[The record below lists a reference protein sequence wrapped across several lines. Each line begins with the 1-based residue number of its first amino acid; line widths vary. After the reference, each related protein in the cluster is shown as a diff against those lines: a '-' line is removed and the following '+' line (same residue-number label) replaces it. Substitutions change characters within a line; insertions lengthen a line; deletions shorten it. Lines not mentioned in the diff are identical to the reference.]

1 MALPIDLWLIHP
13 DEQMCDAFS
22 VRFDGLPRVKVIQS
36 CFEDLPPHDCFVTA
50 ANAFG
55 IMNAG
60 IDAAVIRVHGEDLMR
75 RIQLRILDEYLG
87 EQPIG
92 TSFIEPTGNP
102 DYPFIAHSPT
112 MRAPGS
118 IDGTDKVYAATRASL
133 IAVYRH
139 NVLREDSID
148 TVVFPAMGAGFGGV
162 SSSEVARQ
170 MAAAY
175 RHYLN
180 PPHRMDWDM
189 VALRQRAIHYDGN
202 RQVSGCASCQ
212 RVMSAATLLV
222 SDIDPLQCWSRVKD
236 ARAFW
241 VTVMRN

>member
-13 DEQMCDAFS
+13 EQEMCDAFRD
-22 VRFDGLPRVKVIQS
+22 RFEGLPRVTVIQS
-36 CFEDLPPHDCFVTA
+36 RFEDLPPHDCFVTA

-60 IDAAVIRVHGEDLMR
+60 IDAAVIRFHGDHLMR
-75 RIQLRILDEYLG
+75 SVQTRIMDEFLG

-92 TSFIEPTGNP
+92 TSFIEPTGTAE
-102 DYPFIAHSPT
+102 YPFIAHSPT
-112 MRAPGS
+112 MRVPGS
-118 IDGTDKVYAATRASL
+118 IEGTDKVYTATWASL

-139 NVLREDSID
+139 KAKNEAPIDS
-148 TVVFPAMGAGFGGV
+148 VVFPAMGAGFGGV
-162 SSSEVARQ
+162 PFTEVARQ

-189 VALRQRAIHYDGN
+189 VARRQKTIHYDGS
-202 RQVSGCASCQ
+202 RQVS
-212 RVMSAATLLV
+212 
-222 SDIDPLQCWSRVKD
+222 K
-236 ARAFW
+236 
-241 VTVMRN
+241 